1 MEIPL
6 EIKYK
11 NGKLEKLSLISK
23 VADRELG
30 PKSAQKLR
38 TRLAEIDA
46 GSSVAELIAGRPH
59 PLKGNRL
66 GEFALDLAGG
76 DRLVFMPSANPPP
89 LKDDGGIDWSNVKSV
104 TIIFIGDYHD

>member
-1 MEIPL
+1 L

-11 NGKLEKLSLISK
+11 NGKLEKLCLISK
-23 VADRELG
+23 AADRELG
-30 PKSAQKLR
+30 PRSAQKLR

-59 PLKGNRL
+59 PLKGKRL
-66 GEFALDLAGG
+66 GGFAVDLTGG
-76 DRLVFMPSANPPP
+76 HRLVFQPSANPPP
-89 LKDDGGIDWSNVKSV
+89 LRDDGGIDWSSVKSV